1 MYIIND
7 TYFQSPKYV
16 IPNLEES
23 DSKAFAE
30 LERLI
35 DNTCRLF
42 LQTILTDAE
51 IVDFETHLVAGMFP
65 IVTTGIPQKWIDL
78 VNGKD
83 DWKGLIQTNGT
94 AKTSLLVDLV
104 YYNWL
109 VENVS
114 YMTGFG
120 DAKANPKGADN
131 VNPTQRIVN
140 TWNDFLFLYQDF
152 STSNYLYNGINSQ
165 ETFSNSQSLI
175 SFLKLNFVEKNR
187 PIYEYKNQLGL

>member
-35 DNTCRLF
+35 DDTCRLF
-42 LQTILTDAE
+42 LESILTDAE
-51 IVDFETHLVAGMFP
+51 IVDFNSHLVGGMFP
-65 IVTTGIPQKWIDL
+65 IVTTGIPEKWIDL
-78 VNGKD
+78 VNGKG
-83 DWKGLIQTNGT
+83 DWKGLIQINGL

-109 VENVS
+109 VDNVS
-114 YMTGFG
+114 YMSGFG

-131 VNPTQRIVN
+131 VSPTQRMVN

-152 STSNYLYNGINSQ
+152 STSNYQYNGINSQ
-165 ETFSNSQSLI
+165 ETFSNSRSLL

-187 PIYEYKNQLGL
+187 PIYRYKNQLGL